1 MIVIQLVPLV
11 VVSVRWKKIQYV
23 ISELAIVSVKKM
35 SMASVVIV
43 AKMDSSIYNKI
54 LNLAVNVSNT
64 DVGGDCV
71 CEQHDGGGGGEGKAL

>member
-1 MIVIQLVPLV
+1 MIVIQSVPLV

-43 AKMDSSIYNKI
+43 AKLDSSIYNKI
-54 LNLAVNVSNT
+54 INLAVNVSNT
-64 DVGGDCV
+64 DVDGDCV
-71 CEQHDGGGGGEGKAL
+71 CVCE